1 MYVGESGVSW
11 TGFLI
16 YRVFCVFRDGFP
28 DKNTLEVK
36 VNVLHTTVAKC
47 LDHSLGLEKTSA
59 KFSSYPGPWGKLNT
73 RSSVWGE
80 VKVCLSEVK
89 GEFGLTGNPCNW
101 DSRQIWHVRYTQ
113 SCCCPLQED
122 VIENHRETFFHAP
135 FQNYC
140 KIQDK
145 WIMFLAQLKLA
156 AEYRAIDLCWQ
167 SNDNKI
173 VTIAWKV
180 LSYSHKTTTH
190 SLLDDKLIKV
200 SWTPPVLIP

>member
-47 LDHSLGLEKTSA
+47 LDHSLGSEKNSA
-59 KFSSYPGPWGKLNT
+59 KFSS
-73 RSSVWGE
+73 WGE
-80 VKVCLSEVK
+80 VKVCLFEVK
-89 GEFGLTGNPCNW
+89 GEFGLTGNACNW

-122 VIENHRETFFHAP
+122 VIKNHRETF

-145 WIMFLAQLKLA
+145 WTMFLAQLKLA